1 MHRLSRF
8 ALVFALGCG
17 GDQPNGKPP
26 AGDTAAADTDTDT
39 DTEDLPAYAGTLPAG
54 EYLLGFAVAPV
65 NNLLVPF
72 QAVVTPTGDGERPGL
87 AALTLAPANAAFEV
101 GDVVTEV
108 TDIRIEEDGS
118 FVIDLGTFI
127 LPGAYAPTGS
137 DVELTSVLTGTLGGE
152 GGFCGEMTGE
162 IITFGISLDGSTFGS

>member
-87 AALTLAPANAAFEV
+87 AALTLALSPHP
-101 GDVVTEV
+101 DR
-108 TDIRIEEDGS
+108 D
-118 FVIDLGTFI
+118 
-127 LPGAYAPTGS
+127 PGALRHPWRSAGDLADDAPPP
-137 DVELTSVLTGTLGGE
+137 
-152 GGFCGEMTGE
+152 
-162 IITFGISLDGSTFGS
+162 